1 LNYFYKPVLI
11 TEWVNQEVKERK
23 RFPFQTEKF
32 KSLLLDLEIQAHKF
46 LEESFTRFQ
55 NWINR
60 LSPDHLLAF
69 TFILSKINNAN
80 ALQFI
85 VQKIIAFSKKDSR
98 VFHYALHST
107 YYSNKFDETWKIVKE
122 SYAEKKESITLG
134 WSKDKTKLWDTIVA
148 DGRPIS
154 KQIHLYASS
163 FEFETLIDYL
173 MVEKGQKF
181 RNQLLFDMFVNGTKA
196 LYKSYP
202 NEFITYFRDA
212 DLSKR
217 QLLAEGFIRSG
228 SCYEVPE
235 ISDEI
240 YRKML
245 THVKDPSKWDD
256 VNQNE
261 KEEFH
266 SWFMSKGLLDFFG
279 DGREGGERFKYW
291 KQYSRRINRLIYLPH
306 ESTILMYFRDAVI
319 IEKLTGGA
327 IYIYKRDWFDEKFDV
342 KVSLYEQNYKPNN
355 MTPGRYRIY
364 RSLFMNTSLSHD
376 EGRIMHYTGWQDRVT
391 KYLRNKLGWDV

>member
-1 LNYFYKPVLI
+1 M
-11 TEWVNQEVKERK
+11 NQEVKERK

-32 KSLLLDLEIQAHKF
+32 KSLLLDLEIQANKF

-107 YYSNKFDETWKIVKE
+107 YYSNKFDETWKIVNE

-134 WSKDKTKLWDTIVA
+134 WSKDKTKLWDTMVA
-148 DGRPIS
+148 DGRPIA

-163 FEFETLIDYL
+163 FELETLIDYL

-181 RNQLLFDMFVNGTKA
+181 RNQLLFDMFVNGTTA
-196 LYKSYP
+196 LYKSYQ

-217 QLLAEGFIRSG
+217 QLLVEGFIRSG

-235 ISDEI
+235 ISEEI
-240 YRKML
+240 LIKLQTY
-245 THVKDPSKWDD
+245 VKSPLKWDD
-256 VNQNE
+256 VSQKE
-261 KEEFH
+261 KLEFH
-266 SWFMSKGLLDFFG
+266 SWYMSKELEDFFG
-279 DGREGGERFKYW
+279 NVNENRERFIYW
-291 KQYSRRINRLIYLPH
+291 KKFANRIIKLVHL
-306 ESTILMYFRDAVI
+306 EKDDTILMYFQDVVI
-319 IEKLTGGA
+319 MEKLDQGA
-327 IYIYKRDWFDEKFDV
+327 IYIYERNYFDSYFGVRVDV
-342 KVSLYEQNYKPNN
+342 YEEAKSANKYVPYYKMIN
-355 MTPGRYRIY
+355 RK
-364 RSLFMNTSLSHD
+364 LFMHKDKVYKGGWISH
-376 EGRIMHYTGWQDRVT
+376 TLGWQRNVT
-391 KYLRNKLGWDV
+391 NYLKYKLGWDV

>member
-1 LNYFYKPVLI
+1 M
-11 TEWVNQEVKERK
+11 NQEVKERK

-32 KSLLLDLEIQAHKF
+32 KSLLLDLEIQALKF

-148 DGRPIS
+148 DGRSIS

-196 LYKSYP
+196 LYKSYQ

-235 ISDEI
+235 ISDEL
-240 YRKML
+240 YSKL
-245 THVKDPSKWDD
+245 QTYLKSPAKWDD
-256 VNQNE
+256 VGQDE
-261 KEEFH
+261 QEEFH
-266 SWFMSKGLLDFFG
+266 GWFISKGLFDFFG
-279 DGREGGERFKYW
+279 EDRYGGERFDYW
-291 KQYSRRINRLIYLPH
+291 KKYARRIKRLIHIPH
-306 ESTILMYFRDAVI
+306 DKTILMYFKDVVI
-319 IEKLTGGA
+319 IERLDMGA
-327 IYIYKRDWFDEKFDV
+327 IYIYDIFSFDNKFGIKIDN
-342 KVSLYEQNYKPNN
+342 YEAVYKP
-355 MTPGRYRIY
+355 GKYLSHADKIY
-364 RSLFMNTSLSHD
+364 RSSFMDKDTVYRGGWIPHKL
-376 EGRIMHYTGWQDRVT
+376 GWQRNVT
-391 KYLRNKLGWDV
+391 NYLKYQLGWDV